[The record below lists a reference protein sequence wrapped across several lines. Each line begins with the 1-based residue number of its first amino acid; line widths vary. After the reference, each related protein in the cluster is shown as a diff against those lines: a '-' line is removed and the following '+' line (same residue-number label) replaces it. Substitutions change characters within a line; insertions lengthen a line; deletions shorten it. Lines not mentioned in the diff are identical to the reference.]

1 MMHDVK
7 MGKRTRKSFSRIS
20 EVLEMPDLI
29 EVQKNSYYRF
39 LKEDLREVFH
49 DISPIV
55 DFSGKLILEFVD
67 YRIDLDKPKYSI
79 EESKNRD
86 VNYAAPLRVTVRLI
100 NRETG
105 EIKKQEVFMG
115 DFPLMTPQ
123 GTFIINGAERV
134 IVSQLVRSPGAYYS
148 SVTDKMGKQL
158 FSSQVIPNRG
168 AWLEYETDSNGL
180 LYVKIDRQRKIFIT
194 SLLRAIGYGTN
205 EDILNLLGSE
215 ERLELTLAKD
225 SNRSVL
231 DGLVEIYRRQR
242 PGEPPTEES
251 ARNLMNGLFFDNH
264 RYDLARVG
272 RYKYNKKLAL
282 KARISGQI
290 ADEPV
295 ICERTGEILA
305 EEGQLIDRET
315 AEAIQN
321 AGVNAVWVRTE
332 SGRIKVV
339 GNNFASAAGFLPFAP
354 IEAGLN
360 EDVHIPTLLEL
371 LKEAEEKEPD
381 QLKEFLR
388 EHYFDLIPH
397 HIVPDD
403 MVASISYLINL
414 PYGIGKTD
422 DIDHL
427 GNRRIRSVG
436 ELLQNQIR
444 VGLTRLERVVR
455 ERRRV

>member
-7 MGKRTRKSFSRIS
+7 MGKRTRKSFSHIS

-29 EVQKNSYYRF
+29 EVQKNSYYHF
-39 LKEDLREVFH
+39 LKEDLRDVFN

-55 DFSGKLILEFVD
+55 DFSGKLVLEFVD
-67 YRIDLDKPKYSI
+67 HRIDLDKPKYSI
-79 EESKNRD
+79 EESKSRD

-100 NRETG
+100 NKETG
-105 EIKKQEVFMG
+105 EVKQQEVFMG

-134 IVSQLVRSPGAYYS
+134 IVSQLVRSPGAYYAAA
-148 SVTDKMGKQL
+148 TDKMGKQL

-168 AWLEYETDSNGL
+168 AWLEYETDSNGI
-180 LYVKIDRQRKIFIT
+180 LYVKIDRQRKVFIT
-194 SLLRAIGYGTN
+194 ALLRAIGYGTN
-205 EDILNLLGSE
+205 AEILDLLGND
-215 ERLELTLAKD
+215 ERLEATLAKD
-225 SNRSVL
+225 PNRSVV

-251 ARNLMNGLFFDNH
+251 ARNLLHGLFFDN

-282 KARISGQI
+282 KARIRDQI
-290 ADEPV
+290 AGETVTDPE
-295 ICERTGEILA
+295 TGEVFV
-305 EEGQLIDRET
+305 EEGQRIDKAT

-321 AGVNAVWVRTE
+321 AGINAVVVSTE
-332 SGRIKVV
+332 EHGSVKVV
-339 GNNFASAAGFLPFAP
+339 GNQFASAAGFLPFKP

-360 EDVHIPTLLEL
+360 EDVHIPTLKAL
-371 LKEAEEKEPD
+371 LKQAAEEGVEGD
-381 QLKEFLR
+381 ALKDFLR
-388 EHYFDLIPH
+388 RHYDDLIPR

-403 MVASISYLINL
+403 MVGSISYLINL

-436 ELLQNQIR
+436 EL
-444 VGLTRLERVVR
+444 
-455 ERRRV
+455 